1 MDVFKLVGDK
11 TGVANML
18 GKQGAVYFNQ
28 GDEAKSLE
36 LHLQSLKMAEAIGD
50 VLRFLT
56 SLPNIGA
63 VYLNKTATYQKALE
77 YFLRLYKLSLAIQDT
92 YPIGFSTANPGETC
106 YKMGDDSTALVYLNQ
121 SLKAYQGTEDL
132 PYSRNYICRCIC
144 YAA

>member
-28 GDEAKSLE
+28 GDEAKFLA
-36 LHLQSLKMAEAIGD
+36 LLLQSLKMAEAIGD

-56 SLPNIGA
+56 PLSNIGA

-77 YFLRLYKLSLAIQDT
+77 YFLRLYKLSLAIPDT
-92 YPIGFSTANPGETC
+92 YPIGFSTANLGETC
-106 YKMGDDSTALVYLNQ
+106 YKMGDDSTALFYLNQ

-132 PYSRNYICRCIC
+132 PYSINYICRCIF

>member
-1 MDVFKLVGDK
+1 MGKDYYLQGKYIDAVKTWQQALDVFKLVGDK

-50 VLRFLT
+50 VLRSPT

-63 VYLNKTATYQKALE
+63 VYLNKPATYQKALE
-77 YFLRLYKLSLAIQDT
+77 YFLRLYKLGLAIQDT
-92 YPIGFSTANPGETC
+92 
-106 YKMGDDSTALVYLNQ
+106 
-121 SLKAYQGTEDL
+121 
-132 PYSRNYICRCIC
+132 
-144 YAA
+144 

>member
-28 GDEAKSLE
+28 GDEAKFLE

-56 SLPNIGA
+56 PLSNIGA
-63 VYLNKTATYQKALE
+63 VYLNKPATYQKALE
-77 YFLRLYKLSLAIQDT
+77 YFLRLCKLSLAIQDT
-92 YPIGFSTANPGETC
+92 
-106 YKMGDDSTALVYLNQ
+106 
-121 SLKAYQGTEDL
+121 
-132 PYSRNYICRCIC
+132 
-144 YAA
+144 